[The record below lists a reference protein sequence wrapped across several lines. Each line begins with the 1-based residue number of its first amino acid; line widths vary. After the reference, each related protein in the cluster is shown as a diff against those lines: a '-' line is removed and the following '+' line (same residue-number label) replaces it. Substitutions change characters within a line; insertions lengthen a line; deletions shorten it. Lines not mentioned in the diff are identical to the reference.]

1 MNEIVKKA
9 IFTIRNWLSKNS
21 TIYQIAQNVSIINP
35 QVALSSVI
43 TQEKISKFGTDY
55 TEWVEKNAEL
65 K

>member
-21 TIYQIAQNVSIINP
+21 TIYQIAPNVSIINP
-35 QVALSSVI
+35 QVAPSSLI
-43 TQEKISKFGTDY
+43 TQEKISKFGTAY

>member
-1 MNEIVKKA
+1 MKKA
-9 IFTIRNWLSKNS
+9 IF

-35 QVALSSVI
+35 QVAPSSVI
-43 TQEKISKFGTDY
+43 TQEKISKYEMAY